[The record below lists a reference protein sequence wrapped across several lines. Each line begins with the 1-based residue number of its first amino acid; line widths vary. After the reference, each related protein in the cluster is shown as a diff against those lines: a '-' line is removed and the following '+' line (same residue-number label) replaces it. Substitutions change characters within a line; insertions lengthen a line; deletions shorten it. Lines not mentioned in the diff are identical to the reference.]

1 MALSLTKMITIYPK
15 PPALTRHQAAAALEH
30 MRALLPAYRELCGA
44 APYFY
49 AAGEVQ
55 RLENQLVQVYSDAE
69 LERMTQTIHLQ
80 LEGLA
85 HAIRAAKGRGVDLD
99 A

>member
-1 MALSLTKMITIYPK
+1 MILVTDSDR
-15 PPALTRHQAAAALEH
+15 PALTRRQAAAALAH
-30 MRALLPAYRELCGA
+30 MRALLPSYRDHCGA

-55 RLENQLVQVYSDAE
+55 RLESQLIHVYSAEE
-69 LERMTQTIHLQ
+69 LEQMTRTIHLQ

>member
-1 MALSLTKMITIYPK
+1 MDADTKLKVPLSRRQAL
-15 PPALTRHQAAAALEH
+15 AALEH
-30 MRALLPAYRELCGA
+30 MRALLPAYRDLCGA

-55 RLENQLVQVYSDAE
+55 RLEHQLVGVYSREE
-69 LERMTQTIHLQ
+69 LERLGESISVQ

-85 HAIRAAKGRGVDLD
+85 QAIRAAKGRGVDLD

>member
-1 MALSLTKMITIYPK
+1 MIPVTDSYRPV
-15 PPALTRHQAAAALEH
+15 LTRHQAAAALEH
-30 MRALLPAYRELCGA
+30 MRALLPSYRDLCGA

-55 RLENQLVQVYSDAE
+55 RLESQLIQVYSDAE
-69 LERMTQTIHLQ
+69 LEQMTRTIHLQ

>member
-1 MALSLTKMITIYPK
+1 MQMITDPDRST
-15 PPALTRHQAAAALEH
+15 LTRHQAAAALEH
-30 MRALLPAYRELCGA
+30 MRALLPAYRDLCGA

-55 RLENQLVQVYSDAE
+55 RLEHQLIQVYSGEE
-69 LERMTQTIHLQ
+69 LEDMTQTIHLQ

-85 HAIRAAKGRGVDLD
+85 HAIRAAKGRGIDLD

>member
-1 MALSLTKMITIYPK
+1 MITATDPDRST
-15 PPALTRHQAAAALEH
+15 LTRHQAAAALEH
-30 MRALLPAYRELCGA
+30 MRALLPAYRDLCGA

-55 RLENQLVQVYSDAE
+55 RLEHQLIQVYSGEE
-69 LERMTQTIHLQ
+69 LEDMTQTIHLQ

-85 HAIRAAKGRGVDLD
+85 HAIRAAKGRGIDLD